1 MKMKGLDYNT
11 QREELKLPEYGR
23 EIQKMV
29 EHAISLPTKQER
41 QRCAETIIDIMQR
54 MSPQGRDSSDHKQ
67 KLWDHLAIMSG
78 YQLDSDYPYDVSQ
91 ALKIAGRPEPM
102 PYPMQRIPVRHYGH
116 MVFELFE
123 KLKTMPAGA
132 ERDQLTRMTANQMQR
147 DLHQWSHGSAD
158 HEKIASDLA
167 HFTDGVIQL
176 DLDKFEFEKINIK
189 EASTEKR
196 RKKR

>member
-1 MKMKGLDYNT
+1 MKMEGLDYNT

-29 EHAISLPTKQER
+29 EHAIALPTKQER
-41 QRCAETIIDIMQR
+41 QRCAETIIGIMQR
-54 MSPQGRDSSDHKQ
+54 MAPQGRDSNDHKQ

-78 YQLDSDYPYDVSQ
+78 FRLDIDYPYDVSQ
-91 ALKIAGRPEPM
+91 ALKIAGRPAPM
-102 PYPMQRIPVRHYGH
+102 SYPMQRIPVRHYGH

-123 KLKTMPAGA
+123 KLKSMPAGP
-132 ERDQLTRMTANQMQR
+132 ERDQLTRMTANQMKR

-176 DLDKFEFEKINIK
+176 DLSKFEFEKINTK
-189 EASTEKR
+189 EPTTEKR

>member
-1 MKMKGLDYNT
+1 MEGLDYNT
-11 QREELKLPEYGR
+11 QREDLKLPEYGR

-29 EHAISLPTKQER
+29 EHAIALPTKEER

-54 MSPQGRDSSDHKQ
+54 MSPQGRDSNDHKQ

-78 YQLDSDYPYDVSQ
+78 FRLDIDYPYDVSQ

-102 PYPMQRIPVRHYGH
+102 AYPMQRIPVRHYGH
-116 MVFELFE
+116 LVFELFE

-147 DLHQWSHGSAD
+147 DLHQWSHTSAD
-158 HEKIASDLA
+158 HEKIADDLA
-167 HFTDGVIQL
+167 RFTDGKIQINL
-176 DLDKFEFEKINIK
+176 STIRFEPVGASINN
-189 EASTEKR
+189 EPR
-196 RKKR
+196 RNKKRK